1 MEQYDQATAKKDK
14 EDLNMGNTCNQTQ
27 VRWKKPSVGVVKLNW
42 DAAVDERTGNV
53 GLGVIARDYEGR
65 VLAMHGS
72 FCKHIYNPTT
82 AETLAAWKAV
92 DLGVHLGVIF
102 LEMEG
107 DAKEV
112 VQGINCASQCLGCD
126 GPVLNDIKSLL
137 QSFNTWKV
145 THVNRGANGA
155 AHSLARLALS
165 GEMECIWFENFP
177 PFVLEIV
184 SVEQT

>member
-1 MEQYDQATAKKDK
+1 
-14 EDLNMGNTCNQTQ
+14 
-27 VRWKKPSVGVVKLNW
+27 
-42 DAAVDERTGNV
+42 
-53 GLGVIARDYEGR
+53 
-65 VLAMHGS
+65 MHGS

-92 DLGVHLGVIF
+92 VLGVHLGVIF

-112 VQGINCASQCLGCD
+112 VQGINCASHCLGCD

-145 THVNRGANGA
+145 THINRGQMG
-155 AHSLARLALS
+155 LL
-165 GEMECIWFENFP
+165 
-177 PFVLEIV
+177 IV
-184 SVEQT
+184 